1 MFKQAYKNRESK
13 ASSTS
18 VCLVVILLALVA
30 FLAACNTESL
40 VYQQATPTPALEES
54 APTTEPTGRGS
65 GDVLKL
71 LYWQAPSTLNPH
83 LTSASQDWGASR
95 ITYEPLASFDKEGN
109 LVPFLA
115 AEIPSLDNGD
125 LAEDGKSVIWNLRQD
140 VKWSDGEPFTAD
152 DVLFT
157 YEFISN
163 PAVGASSA
171 GVYRTVSSV
180 EVVDDYTV
188 RVNFSDVNPAW
199 SLPFVGPTG
208 MIIPRHIFEDYNGPN
223 AAEAPANI
231 LPVGTGPYRVLP
243 PGIKIQ
249 EVLFLGNE
257 LVDTNK
263 IVFEPNPFFR
273 EADKPFFSR
282 VELRGG
288 GTVKEAARL
297 ALQTG
302 EVDFAWNLQVDAATL
317 SELEAEGQG
326 EAIPVPQSFVER
338 IYFNFTDPNRIAPNG
353 ERASLDFP
361 HPFFSDLKVRQAF
374 AYAVDREEIAA
385 LYGPGFQPASNILVS
400 PAKYNSPNTSFE
412 FNLEKAAALLDEA
425 GWVDTD
431 DDGIRDK
438 DGKEMEVEFQ
448 TSANP
453 LRQETQRIIQRAL
466 RSIGVDVEIKVI
478 DSGSFFDNA
487 PNNPNTAYHFYADLQ
502 MYNDGNPNPDPGS
515 YMEYLTTDQIPQKH
529 NNWTGEN
536 VGRWQNPEYDAL
548 YRQST
553 TEIDPD
559 KRTQLFIQMNDKI
572 IEDVAIIP
580 LVHRA
585 RVIGVNPNLSGVDPT
600 PWDAE
605 LWNIKDWRLVS
616 K

>member
-1 MFKQAYKNRESK
+1 MFKHGYKNFEGK
-13 ASSTS
+13 TNLTS
-18 VCLVVILLALVA
+18 VGLMAILLIMAA
-30 FLAACNTESL
+30 FLAACNAESL
-40 VYQQATPTPALEES
+40 TYQQTTPTSTPVE
-54 APTTEPTGRGS
+54 PTSTAEPTGRGS
-65 GDVLKL
+65 GETLKL

-125 LAEDGKSVIWNLRQD
+125 LAGDGKSVTWKLKQD

-157 YEFISN
+157 YQFISN

-273 EADKPFFSR
+273 ETDKPFFSR

-326 EAIPVPQSFVER
+326 QAIPVPQSFVER

-361 HPFFSDLKVRQAF
+361 HPFFSDIKVRQAF
-374 AYAVDREEIAA
+374 AYAIDRETIAA
-385 LYGPGFQPASNILVS
+385 LYGSAFQPTSNILVS
-400 PAKYNSPNTSFE
+400 PAKYDSPNTSFE

-425 GWVDTD
+425 GWIDTNNN
-431 DDGIRDK
+431 GVRDK
-438 DGKEMEVEFQ
+438 DGKEMEVLFQ

-478 DSGSFFDNA
+478 DSGSFFDSD

-559 KRTQLFIQMNDKI
+559 KRTRLFIQMNDKI

-585 RVIGVNPNLSGVDPT
+585 RVIGVNPALSGVDPT

>member
-1 MFKQAYKNRESK
+1 MFKHGYKNFEGK
-13 ASSTS
+13 TNLTS
-18 VCLVVILLALVA
+18 VGLMAILLIMAA
-30 FLAACNTESL
+30 FLAACNAESL
-40 VYQQATPTPALEES
+40 TYQQTTPTSTPVE
-54 APTTEPTGRGS
+54 PTSTAEPTGRGS
-65 GDVLKL
+65 GETLKL

-125 LAEDGKSVIWNLRQD
+125 LAGDGKSVTWKLKQD

-157 YEFISN
+157 YQFISN

-273 EADKPFFSR
+273 ETDKPFFSR

-326 EAIPVPQSFVER
+326 QAIPVPQSFVER

-361 HPFFSDLKVRQAF
+361 HPFFSDIKVRQAF
-374 AYAVDREEIAA
+374 AYAIDRETIAA
-385 LYGPGFQPASNILVS
+385 LYGSAFQPTSNILVS
-400 PAKYNSPNTSFE
+400 PAKYDSPNTSFE

-425 GWVDTD
+425 GWIDTNNN
-431 DDGIRDK
+431 GVRDK
-438 DGKEMEVEFQ
+438 DGKEMEVLFQ

-466 RSIGVDVEIKVI
+466 RSIKVDVEIKVI
-478 DSGSFFDNA
+478 DSGSFFDSD

-559 KRTQLFIQMNDKI
+559 KRTRLFIQMNDKI

-585 RVIGVNPNLSGVDPT
+585 RVIGVNPALSGVDPT

>member
-1 MFKQAYKNRESK
+1 MA
-13 ASSTS
+13 
-18 VCLVVILLALVA
+18 ILLIMAA
-30 FLAACNTESL
+30 FLAACNAESL
-40 VYQQATPTPALEES
+40 TYQQTTPTSTPVE
-54 APTTEPTGRGS
+54 PTSTAEPTGRGS
-65 GDVLKL
+65 GETLKL

-125 LAEDGKSVIWNLRQD
+125 LAGDGKSVTWKLKQD

-157 YEFISN
+157 YQFISN

-273 EADKPFFSR
+273 ETDKPFFSR

-326 EAIPVPQSFVER
+326 QAIPVPQSFVER

-361 HPFFSDLKVRQAF
+361 HPFFSDIKVRQAF
-374 AYAVDREEIAA
+374 AYAIDRETIAA
-385 LYGPGFQPASNILVS
+385 LYGSAFQPTSNILVS
-400 PAKYNSPNTSFE
+400 PAKYDSPNTSFE

-425 GWVDTD
+425 GWIDTNNN
-431 DDGIRDK
+431 GVRDK
-438 DGKEMEVEFQ
+438 DGKEMEVLFQ

-466 RSIGVDVEIKVI
+466 RSIKVDVEIKVI
-478 DSGSFFDNA
+478 DSGSFFDSD

-559 KRTQLFIQMNDKI
+559 KRTRLFIQMNDKI

-585 RVIGVNPNLSGVDPT
+585 RVIGVNPALSGVDPT